1 MNMVDVVI
9 LISGSSKRMMQE
21 KALLPFFKTKNFVCQ
36 LVETYLKFQ
45 NAHVFVVVNPNNEL
59 RIKESCEKYKNKI
72 QFVVNS
78 EAEKGRHWS
87 ILTALKRIEL
97 GRGVFIQNID
107 NPFTSEELISEML
120 RNYQPNSFLVPQF
133 EGKNGHPLLLGAHL
147 VDEMKMNAE
156 KITDLKG
163 YLNNR
168 EKRSLKTKDKTI
180 LANINN
186 PEEYKKWFPLS
197 KII

>member
-1 MNMVDVVI
+1 MVDVVI